1 MANTLEDLAKI
12 FDNKIEMPL
21 QQRLIGRKL
30 ISRND
35 ELSGKGIGNQS
46 IDMFKFSDI
55 SAAIIDYTV
64 PEPSHETVDATTAT
78 VQMAYLAKDY
88 LIPKTLFESFKLKG
102 VPIDADM
109 AIQAAYKV
117 AYAEDQLFLQGWTPD
132 GTNYKIPG
140 LYQSANQTETTSK
153 DFGTYG
159 NAKDKISLGITK
171 LEDKSVF
178 GPYNVVLNPTQK
190 NELIVSE
197 STGGN
202 QEWDTILRMIN
213 ENTESRI
220 GQIFSSPI
228 ITVGTGMLLPV
239 QNSVYF
245 DYVEAQGPVNDI
257 GQDSKRP
264 KFSPLFGNVLEAV
277 VPRIK
282 YNGDQIVQLTN
293 I

>member
-1 MANTLEDLAKI
+1 MTNTLEDLAKI
-12 FDNKIEMPL
+12 FDSKIEMPL

-30 ISRND
+30 IPKNK

-46 IDMFKFSDI
+46 IDMFKFNDI

-88 LIPKTLFESFKLKG
+88 LIPKTLFESFRLKNI
-102 VPIDADM
+102 PIDADM

-117 AYAEDQLFLQGWTPD
+117 AYAEDQLFLQGWSPD

-140 LYQSANQTETTSK
+140 LYQSANQTEATSK

-159 NAKDKISLGITK
+159 YAKDKVSLAITK

-178 GPYNVVLNPTQK
+178 GPYNLVLNPTQK

-202 QEWDTILRMIN
+202 QEWDTVLRMIN

-220 GQIFSSPI
+220 GQIYSSPI
-228 ITVGTGMLLPV
+228 ITVDTGMLLPV

>member
-1 MANTLEDLAKI
+1 MTNSLEDLAKI
-12 FDNKIEMPL
+12 FDSKIEMPL

-46 IDMFKFSDI
+46 IDMFKYSDI

-64 PEPSHETVDATTAT
+64 PEPSHESVDATTTT

-88 LIPKTLFESFKLKG
+88 LIPKTLFESFRLKNI
-102 VPIDADM
+102 PIDADT

-117 AYAEDQLFLQGWTPD
+117 AYAEDQLFLQGWSPD

-140 LYQSANQTETTSK
+140 LYQSANQTESTSK

-159 NAKDKISLGITK
+159 YAKDKISLAITK

-178 GPYNVVLNPTQK
+178 GPYNLVLNPTQK

-202 QEWDTILRMIN
+202 QEWDTVLRMIN

-220 GQIFSSPI
+220 GQIYSSPI
-228 ITVGTGMLLPV
+228 ITVDTGMLLPV
-239 QNSVYF
+239 QNSVYY